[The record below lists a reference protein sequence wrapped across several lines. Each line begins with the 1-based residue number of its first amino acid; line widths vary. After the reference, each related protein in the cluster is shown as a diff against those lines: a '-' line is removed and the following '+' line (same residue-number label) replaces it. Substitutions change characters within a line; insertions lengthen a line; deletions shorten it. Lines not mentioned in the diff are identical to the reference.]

1 MTASGTFAAPASS
14 TLVAEPGRPWPVRVG
29 KRLRAVRARL
39 LTTTETIETSALVGQ
54 SAATRHNTAVL
65 RRTTTL
71 AILIVLVFIAASSNV
86 TYFATRVLR
95 FIYPRLP
102 DWLTTRIDW
111 IWSMLPTIP

>member
-1 MTASGTFAAPASS
+1 VSYEQFVRRGLKPAFDYIAS
-14 TLVAEPGRPWPVRVG
+14 VG

-86 TYFATRVLR
+86 TYFATRVFRL
-95 FIYPRLP
+95 IYPRLP

-111 IWSMLPTIP
+111 IWSMLPSIPQ